1 MLMNHTALYI
11 CFVLLYCR
19 IEVLA
24 RRAAEIRQ
32 HERLV
37 LKEVL
42 DNDRCLLE
50 FMTLFDSHNA
60 SRSD

>member
-1 MLMNHTALYI
+1 
-11 CFVLLYCR
+11 
-19 IEVLA
+19 VLA